1 MARSPSKSK
10 SAPARPVAKARKA
23 PRKAVSKASPKPVPK
38 PAPKA
43 QRSPAA
49 PAPSRR
55 EMRLNAGRGEDL
67 EHIWPGLLE
76 RARQLLRKER
86 EASLRDDPDGPAR
99 GGRVGTVEL
108 VLSGLRRQKRQ
119 SQGWSSIGWINTDH
133 AHAAGY
139 RFMQRALLD
148 KGRARAN
155 RPDNVEAGDLT
166 SEFLAPLM
174 EAGVLHPEDL
184 GKESAQLR
192 ELDQVLQRHLA
203 DLEKSRPDLAIVLLL
218 VGYQGRSTE
227 EVGKHLGITS
237 RAVRKRLEVVRPAL
251 AALLVEAFPDLQAKL
266 DKFRKS

>member
-108 VLSGLRRQKRQ
+108 VLSGLRRLKRQ

-133 AHAAGY
+133 AHAAVY
-139 RFMQRALLD
+139 RAMRRALLD
-148 KGRARAN
+148 KGRARAQ

-203 DLEKSRPDLAIVLLL
+203 DLGEKQPGDAAVFLRVCIQQRPAA
-218 VGYQGRSTE
+218 
-227 EVGKHLGITS
+227 EVADELGVTS
-237 RAVRKRLEVVRPAL
+237 RTVRNRVCAVRAAL
-251 AALLVEAFPDLQAKL
+251 AALLVKDSPDLRQRLARYL
-266 DKFRKS
+266 QR